1 MEWSNTPCRS
11 ASRAAATLLTPA
23 QFGALAEVLTELEW
37 LANLSNPKNHH
48 AQDRDRGVHR
58 RSSKRAVSECGV
70 SLGRRQPDSPVVDS
84 FVRYSA
90 LQGRSK
96 QAGLFSCQRSGE
108 GFLRPRHHSVEIRI
122 DDCSDGAFQKNRRWN
137 SSGAWMNAYPKFSI
151 DAQFLVSLGRR
162 RI

>member
-1 MEWSNTPCRS
+1 MADGMVKHPCRS

-70 SLGRRQPDSPVVDS
+70 SLGRRQPDSPVVNS

-137 SSGAWMNAYPKFSI
+137 SSGAWMNA
-151 DAQFLVSLGRR
+151 
-162 RI
+162 